1 MMKIAVIG
9 SGSWGTALAN
19 ILAGNKHDVLIWGKN
34 EDEILDIQNNH
45 QNSNY
50 FEDVTLSSD
59 LKATTNFD
67 DLLEYDIFLLAVPS
81 IAIEEVCQRINDNVK
96 NKITIINVAKGFH
109 PITHEYLMDV
119 IRNSMDKEKLQA
131 VVSLIGPSHAEEVVL
146 GQLTAVNAVSTDL
159 EAASL
164 VQHLFSNDTFRVYTN
179 DDEIGAQIGVAIKN
193 IIALASGIAKGL
205 GHGDNARAA
214 LITRGLAEMARYG
227 VYFGG
232 KMETFLGL
240 CGVGDLVV
248 TASSEHSRNFQ
259 AGYAVGKAGSVDDF
273 NKHNTKTV
281 EGVSAAKVVHEVA
294 LENNIEMPITQQVYE
309 VFYESKDPS
318 IAIIELMNRDLKHEM
333 K

>member
-1 MMKIAVIG
+1 MKIAVIG

-19 ILAGNKHDVLIWGKN
+19 VLANNMHDVIIWGKS
-34 EDEILDIQNNH
+34 EKEILDIKENH
-45 QNSNY
+45 QNSLY
-50 FEDVTLSSD
+50 FEGVDLNPA
-59 LKATTNFD
+59 LKASTDFND
-67 DLLEYDIFLLAVPS
+67 IVDYDIFLLAVPS
-81 IAIEEVCQRINDNVK
+81 IAIEEVCQRL
-96 NKITIINVAKGFH
+96 NKSIDKKVTIINVAKGFH

-119 IRNSMDKEKLQA
+119 IRNNMDTDKLEA

-146 GQLTAVNAVSTDL
+146 GQLTALNAVSKDL
-159 EAASL
+159 KAASL
-164 VQHLFSNDTFRVYTN
+164 VQELFSNDSFRVYTN

-227 VYFGG
+227 VHFGG
-232 KMETFLGL
+232 RQETFLGL

-259 AGYAVGKAGSVDDF
+259 AGYAVGKAGSVENF

-281 EGVSAAKVVHEVA
+281 EGVAAAKVVRDVA
-294 LENNIEMPITQQVYE
+294 LEENIEMPISQQIYE
-309 VFYESKDPS
+309 VFYESKDPN
-318 IAIIELMNRDLKHEM
+318 IAIKELMNRDLKHEM